1 MIFTF
6 LHMIGPLELI
16 GYQSVTQ
23 TDATGRNVLHH
34 AVAQKQK
41 ELVTRFVRI
50 DSDQKVLRNTKDA
63 KGKTPQALDE
73 LS

>member
-1 MIFTF
+1 M
-6 LHMIGPLELI
+6 
-16 GYQSVTQ
+16 
-23 TDATGRNVLHH
+23 LHH

-41 ELVTRFVRI
+41 DLVQRFVRI